1 MQKLLTGQE
10 IGEMDRWAIQDR
22 GIPGLTL
29 MENAAQKIAAEVLS
43 RKARTAAVVC
53 GTGNNGGDGFA
64 IARLLHEAGIR
75 VWICG
80 AGHRD
85 RLNGEGDA
93 AVNYR
98 RALSEK
104 IPVYWG
110 MPFPEEKADC
120 IVDALFGTGLNRD
133 LTGEAALAVEW
144 INRQA
149 EEGSW
154 VISVDIPSGIHS
166 GTGQVMGV
174 SVQAKETVTFS
185 RLKPGLLLYPGRS
198 NAGKIIV
205 ADIGIPTPNPIEK
218 AGQAFTMEAEDAARL
233 LPPRKADSHKGTYGK
248 ILVVAGSPGM
258 MGAAIF
264 AVRAAYHSGAGLVR
278 ALIPSAESLA
288 MTLGAPEAVQ
298 IFYQDPVEA
307 AVPEDVTCVLAGP
320 GLGHNPQL
328 LMRILSTAPA
338 ESPLILDADAL
349 NFLAQD
355 QEARITVQKR
365 AGNTVLTPHMG
376 EASRLCGKSIADLY
390 KDLPGA
396 ARELAM
402 QYQSVVVL
410 KNASTVIASPDGR
423 IAVNRTGNAGMST
436 AGAGDVLAGTI
447 AGLCGQGGVLWENA
461 VLGVWLHGRAGDA
474 AAAKKGMYAMTAS
487 DLAEFLQPDRL
498 ILS

>member
-10 IGEMDRWAIQDR
+10 MGEMDRWAIQDR

-29 MENAAQKIAAEVLS
+29 MENAAQKIAVEVLS

-64 IARLLHEAGIR
+64 IARLLHEAGVR

-110 MPFPEEKADC
+110 MPFSEEKADC

-198 NAGKIIV
+198 KAGKIIV

-218 AGQAFTMEAEDAARL
+218 AGQAFTMEAEDAAR
-233 LPPRKADSHKGTYGK
+233 
-248 ILVVAGSPGM
+248 
-258 MGAAIF
+258 AA
-264 AVRAAYHSGAGLVR
+264 
-278 ALIPSAESLA
+278 
-288 MTLGAPEAVQ
+288 
-298 IFYQDPVEA
+298 
-307 AVPEDVTCVLAGP
+307 
-320 GLGHNPQL
+320 
-328 LMRILSTAPA
+328 
-338 ESPLILDADAL
+338 
-349 NFLAQD
+349 
-355 QEARITVQKR
+355 
-365 AGNTVLTPHMG
+365 
-376 EASRLCGKSIADLY
+376 
-390 KDLPGA
+390 
-396 ARELAM
+396 
-402 QYQSVVVL
+402 
-410 KNASTVIASPDGR
+410 ASPKGR
-423 IAVNRTGNAGMST
+423 QS
-436 AGAGDVLAGTI
+436 
-447 AGLCGQGGVLWENA
+447 
-461 VLGVWLHGRAGDA
+461 
-474 AAAKKGMYAMTAS
+474 
-487 DLAEFLQPDRL
+487 
-498 ILS
+498 